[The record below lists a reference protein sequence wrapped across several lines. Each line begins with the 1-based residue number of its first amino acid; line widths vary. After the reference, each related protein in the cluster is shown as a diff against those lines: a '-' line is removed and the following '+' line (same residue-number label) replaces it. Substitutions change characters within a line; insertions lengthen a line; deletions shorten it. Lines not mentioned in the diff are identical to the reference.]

1 MYGLRKNI
9 TALVLLAVMSAPLLI
24 SVYQLVQQQYIQ
36 HQVKERL
43 ETAALETYTIPA
55 NELHWIKKD
64 REILL
69 NGHFFDVKSITKA
82 GNSYIVKGLFDHKE
96 TAIAKKIEQQ
106 AGDHNKN
113 TGYTKTALQFLLLTV
128 FCKNHYDITISS
140 AVSTAKAAFARYN
153 QPVCTRPISVSTP
166 PPDRV

>member
-36 HQVKERL
+36 HQVKQQL
-43 ETAALETYTIPA
+43 EMAAVETFSIPA
-55 NELHWIKKD
+55 NELQWVKKD

-69 NGHFFDVKSITKA
+69 NGHFFDVKSITKS
-82 GNSYIVKGLFDHKE
+82 GNSFIVKGLFDHKE

-106 AGDHNKN
+106 AGGNNKN
-113 TGYTKTALQFLLLTV
+113 AGHTKTALQFLLLTV
-128 FCKNHYDITISS
+128 FCKNPDSNTINLPLMT
-140 AVSTAKAAFARYN
+140 VKTGFASYN
-153 QPVCTRPISVSTP
+153 QAACSIPIAVITP
-166 PPDRV
+166 PPDRA